1 MEQQFIAL
9 WLENRARAAK
19 LGVRMRPITAEN
31 ALRDAHRCLTGN
43 RESDGFSVLAD
54 KNRLDLTL
62 EALEQSHLIEV
73 IPEAVPKSEEF
84 ALVS

>member
-1 MEQQFIAL
+1 MKYMSYAATRTSAGDRSRTEAKASAP
-9 WLENRARAAK
+9 EARS
-19 LGVRMRPITAEN
+19 TW
-31 ALRDAHRCLTGN
+31 
-43 RESDGFSVLAD
+43 
-54 KNRLDLTL
+54 DLTL

>member
-1 MEQQFIAL
+1 MKYLSYATTRTNAGDRPRTEAK
-9 WLENRARAAK
+9 AAA
-19 LGVRMRPITAEN
+19 PEASSTW
-31 ALRDAHRCLTGN
+31 
-43 RESDGFSVLAD
+43 
-54 KNRLDLTL
+54 DLTL